1 MSTQN
6 FPNGSEQRMGGFES
20 AYRNV
25 NFDLC
30 YWGKMAKHTHNHVK
44 TYDGLVGLGLDRE
57 TDENTVIFYLQK
69 FSDDTLMKV
78 LVKRMTDEEL
88 DEIFSLMTRL
98 LKKHLTDSE
107 YHGLFLK
114 DDHP

>member
-6 FPNGSEQRMGGFES
+6 FQNGSEHRMGVLKRFVVQSTSTYVTGE
-20 AYRNV
+20 
-25 NFDLC
+25 
-30 YWGKMAKHTHNHVK
+30 KMTKHTHNHVE

-57 TDENTVIFYLQK
+57 TDEHTIIYYLQK
-69 FSDDTLMKV
+69 FSDDTLIKE
-78 LVKRMTDEEL
+78 LARRMTDQEL
-88 DEIFSLMTRL
+88 DEIFSLLTRL

-107 YHGLFLK
+107 YHRLFLK